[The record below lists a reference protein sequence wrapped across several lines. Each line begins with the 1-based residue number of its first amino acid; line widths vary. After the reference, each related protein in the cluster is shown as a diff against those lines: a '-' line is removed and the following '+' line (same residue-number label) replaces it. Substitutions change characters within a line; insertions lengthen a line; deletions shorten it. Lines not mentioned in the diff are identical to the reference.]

1 MMKYNLTGKRIFIA
15 GHRGMV
21 GRALIRR
28 LQSEDCT
35 VLTALREEL
44 DLTRQADVEDWFAQ
58 YKPDAVIM
66 AAAKV
71 GGILANQNAPVDFL
85 LNNLLIET
93 NTINAAF
100 KSGVEK
106 FLLLGSSCIYP
117 KFAAQPISED
127 ALLTGPLEP
136 TNEAYAI
143 AKIAGLKLCEAF
155 RRQHGSDFISA
166 MPCNLYGSHDNFD
179 LETSHVIP
187 ALIRKIHE
195 AKISGAPNVTLWGT
209 GTPLREFLFVD
220 DLADAL
226 VFILQNYSDASPLN
240 VGSNVE
246 VTIAALAQTIADV
259 IGYQGNFSH
268 DSTKP
273 DGTPRKLLDSTR
285 LQNLGWILREIR
297 VESGAAKKAGE
308 TPTSSQTG

>member
-1 MMKYNLTGKRIFIA
+1 MKYNLTGKRIFIA

-285 LQNLGWILREIR
+285 LQNLGWIPQTPLAVGIR
-297 VESGAAKKAGE
+297 QSYEWFK
-308 TPTSSQTG
+308 SQF

>member
-285 LQNLGWILREIR
+285 LQNLGWIPQTPLAVGIR
-297 VESGAAKKAGE
+297 QSYEWFK
-308 TPTSSQTG
+308 SQF

>member
-273 DGTPRKLLDSTR
+273 DGTPRKLDRKS
-285 LQNLGWILREIR
+285 
-297 VESGAAKKAGE
+297 VV
-308 TPTSSQTG
+308 